1 MKGLQ
6 IFLHSVRQV
15 TGNFAQAVRISIVP
29 YSVQFVS
36 STLLLGTSYS
46 SGQADPAEIMRGG
59 GGMLLLLSMINLI
72 VVLLLSMINLIVV
85 LLTSIWA
92 AVAWHRFVLKGE
104 MPNGFIPTFR
114 ADRIWAY
121 FARSFGIGLL
131 CIVLALP
138 FGMIGGMVA
147 MPFMSETGPTGTGML
162 IILLI
167 TYFPITVISYR
178 LSTALPATALDASSA
193 FSSGWEVT
201 KGELSTFVV
210 LALITLVLYF
220 GVSSIVANQF
230 VGNVVLSLIW
240 QAVFGWVS
248 VMVGLS
254 VLTTLYGHYIE
265 KRALS

>member
-6 IFLHSVRQV
+6 VFLHSLRQV

-59 GGMLLLLSMINLI
+59 GGML
-72 VVLLLSMINLIVV
+72 LLLSMINLIVV

-147 MPFMSETGPTGTGML
+147 MPFMSETGPTGTG
-162 IILLI
+162 LLI
-167 TYFPITVISYR
+167 VFLVTYFPITVISYR

-193 FSSGWEVT
+193 FSSGWEAT
-201 KGELSTFVV
+201 KGELLTFVV

-220 GVSSIVANQF
+220 GVNTFAVNLLA
-230 VGNVVLSLIW
+230 GNFALSLIW
-240 QAVFGWVS
+240 QCVFGWIS

>member
-29 YSVQFVS
+29 YAVQFIS

-59 GGMLLLLSMINLI
+59 GGMLLLLSM
-72 VVLLLSMINLIVV
+72 VNLIVV

-104 MPNGFIPTFR
+104 MPNGFIPIFR

-147 MPFMSETGPTGTGML
+147 KPFMSETGPTGTGLLIAFL
-162 IILLI
+162 II
-167 TYFPITVISYR
+167 YFPITVISYR
-178 LSTALPATALDASSA
+178 LSTALPATALDAASA
-193 FSSGWEVT
+193 FSSGWEAT

-220 GVSSIVANQF
+220 GVNTFAANLF
-230 VGNVVLSLIW
+230 AGNFALSLIW
-240 QAVFGWVS
+240 QGVFGWIS